1 MTLRKIIA
9 KISISNVIKIIFFI
23 KRIKYFD
30 NFIEKNENKKRK
42 IIYSEIKSNYHSNL
56 DMWIEK
62 AKLEKVKK
70 KKYFNFETNRILSLN
85 FF

>member
-42 IIYSEIKSNYHSNL
+42 IKYSEIKSNYHSNL

-70 KKYFNFETNRILSLN
+70 KIF
-85 FF
+85 